1 MSMLHLGKSLTI
13 ALAGALLLA
22 GCALDPLRR
31 LPPGASQEQV
41 RAALGEPWAKWQ
53 DQDVVMRWSYPTG
66 PMGRHTYLAEFDA
79 AGQLTTFLDLMND
92 RGFARLETGKTNQDD
107 VRRLFGPPYR
117 VIPFA
122 LKHETAWDYRFTD
135 AWSQPAIF
143 SVIFDERRLVVQ
155 TVQQREF
162 YGSDRSNHR

>member
-1 MSMLHLGKSLTI
+1 VKIGLMARSLVL
-13 ALAGALLLA
+13 ALATGALLA

-41 RAALGEPWAKWQ
+41 RTTFGEPYAQWQ
-53 DQDVVMRWSYPTG
+53 DRDGVMRWSYPTG

-79 AGQLTTFLDLMND
+79 AGRLANLVDVMND
-92 RGFARLETGKTNQDD
+92 RGFARLETGKSNQED

-122 LKHETAWDYRFTD
+122 RMRQTAWDYRFTD
-135 AWSQPAIF
+135 AWTYPAIF
-143 SVIFDERRLVVQ
+143 SVIFDDRGVVVQ
-155 TVQQREF
+155 TMQQREF
-162 YGSDRSNHR
+162 YGNDRAFH